1 MLNQRLTLAV
11 ESIRVSGLRVDDF
24 SVNIHR
30 VIVLE
35 RRIASK
41 HFVKKNS
48 ESPPVDGF
56 SVALVQQNLR
66 SDVLRSSA
74 NGVCSLCNDLCK
86 AEVNHLQVA
95 ISANHDVLRLQIP
108 VDNVET
114 LKILENRDDLG
125 SVESCLFGV
134 EVADTSVVGEEVSA
148 LEEFGDEVNEP
159 VVLHEAVVF
168 HLDKVNISVGLT
180 MKGW

>member
-1 MLNQRLTLAV
+1 
-11 ESIRVSGLRVDDF
+11 
-24 SVNIHR
+24 
-30 VIVLE
+30 
-35 RRIASK
+35 
-41 HFVKKNS
+41 
-48 ESPPVDGF
+48 
-56 SVALVQQNLR
+56 
-66 SDVLRSSA
+66 
-74 NGVCSLCNDLCK
+74 
-86 AEVNHLQVA
+86 LQVA
-95 ISANHDVLRLQIP
+95 ISANHDVLWLQIP